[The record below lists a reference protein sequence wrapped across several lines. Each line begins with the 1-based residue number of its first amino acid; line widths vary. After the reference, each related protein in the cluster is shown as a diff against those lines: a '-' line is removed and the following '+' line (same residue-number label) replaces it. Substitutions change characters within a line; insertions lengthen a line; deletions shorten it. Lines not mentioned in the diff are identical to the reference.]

1 MSSPFNIILN
11 IFNFYNFLTSENH
24 RLKSPIRVVFHLERP
39 GVVWMRQKT
48 MKSLD
53 DLWSRPSHD
62 APNLTISLTF
72 FTLSYT
78 WPTLLILLVVEFI
91 AGYTHLHKTQARWCS
106 TVHSFSKI
114 QPSFPLPFFLWG
126 KNTFLFSFCVL
137 MGDTWIFPAAFD
149 LLMMLYASVSST
161 RQVLFFQSNYF
172 QLLLFG
178 TNCLPPM

>member
-91 AGYTHLHKTQARWCS
+91 AGYTHLHKTQACLCS
-106 TVHSFSKI
+106 TFHSFSKI
-114 QPSFPLPFFLWG
+114 QPSFSFPFFFVGEKHFSILFLRPYGRHVDFSRSLWPLDDAICLS
-126 KNTFLFSFCVL
+126 FLNEAGF
-137 MGDTWIFPAAFD
+137 IFP
-149 LLMMLYASVSST
+149 V
-161 RQVLFFQSNYF
+161 
-172 QLLLFG
+172 
-178 TNCLPPM
+178 